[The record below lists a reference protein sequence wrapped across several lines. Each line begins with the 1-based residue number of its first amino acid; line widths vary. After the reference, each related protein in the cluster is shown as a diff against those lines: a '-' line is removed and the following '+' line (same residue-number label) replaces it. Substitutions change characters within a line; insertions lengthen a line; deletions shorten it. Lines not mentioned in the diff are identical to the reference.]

1 MVNPYFCI
9 NFYEQGYDVT
19 AVTLLSLNIPTNLH
33 QFATSLQKLS
43 LKAEPL
49 PRGTTQVKEY
59 IYTCCLLTGE
69 ARNPSSRSELLLKS
83 YSLSNKNLKNLNLL
97 ILNSLN
103 NDCTSAAAAAAAA
116 TQQWQQQQQK

>member
-83 YSLSNKNLKNLNLL
+83 FSLSNKNLNLL

-103 NDCTSAAAAAAAA
+103 NDCTSAAAAA